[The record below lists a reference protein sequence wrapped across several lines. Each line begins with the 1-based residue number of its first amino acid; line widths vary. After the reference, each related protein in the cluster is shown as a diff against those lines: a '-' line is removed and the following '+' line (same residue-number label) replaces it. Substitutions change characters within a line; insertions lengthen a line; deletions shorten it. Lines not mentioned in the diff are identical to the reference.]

1 MHSGHDITARLVGQ
15 MEAAFASRGRLQR
28 LPDCARPERSFADTP
43 SIWFLQPVPGVDWP
57 ALELEA
63 RATFEDFDALL
74 AVFQCMFSFK
84 ERVVL
89 LLEDL
94 RGLPASEGT
103 FKQLERP
110 TAEAIHHFL
119 SNISRIALRGRVY
132 PAEVSPLWEVG
143 GGYKR
148 DAECVCGPYV
158 YHLKYRAQ
166 DVALSRWDLGDDMS
180 MLADCSYS
188 GYTPR
193 LLIFDET
200 PSPLRDWLE
209 STCCDHGGEVFLGE
223 AAWAHIIEQASP
235 IVRTCIERYCRD
247 PLALVAAEQSGAA

>member
-1 MHSGHDITARLVGQ
+1 MARLVGQ
-15 MEAAFASRGRLQR
+15 MEAAFGTRGRLQS

-43 SIWFLQPVPGVDWP
+43 SIWFSQPVPGVNWL
-57 ALELEA
+57 ALEVEA
-63 RATFEDFDALL
+63 RATFGDFDALL
-74 AVFQCMFSFK
+74 AVFQCMFLFK
-84 ERVVL
+84 ERVAL
-89 LLEDL
+89 LREDL
-94 RGLPASEGT
+94 RGLSASEET
-103 FKQLERP
+103 SKQRERR

-132 PAEVSPLWEVG
+132 PVEVSPLWGVG
-143 GGYKR
+143 GGCKR
-148 DAECVCGPYV
+148 NAECVCGPYV

-166 DVALSRWDLGDDMS
+166 DIALSRGDLADDMS
-180 MLADCSYS
+180 MAADCSYS

-209 STCCDHGGEVFLGE
+209 STCRDHGGEVFLGE
-223 AAWAHIIEQASP
+223 AAWAHVTEQASP